1 MLVPFV
7 IDADSLAPDP
17 AWTSAQH
24 RACHKSLLDV
34 WQRIGLLAHD
44 GDSFDS
50 SRLKSAIQQLPQ
62 NLRPLWQEVLQRVPL
77 GTCEVSGMAKLN
89 QQHSPT
95 FALPPDLPLSTTHV
109 LRWFSIS
116 RKIAMKLRYRL
127 AV

>member
-44 GDSFDS
+44 GDSFDT
-50 SRLKSAIQQLPQ
+50 SRLKSAIDQLPQ
-62 NLRPLWQEVLQRVPL
+62 KLRPLWQEVLQRVPL
-77 GTCEVSGMAKLN
+77 CSCGSVWNGQVEPATLANFYSTAKL
-89 QQHSPT
+89 
-95 FALPPDLPLSTTHV
+95 AIVDGKPPVRPPV
-109 LRWFSIS
+109 I
-116 RKIAMKLRYRL
+116 
-127 AV
+127 